1 MSVEQTSKP
10 AADADTNYCDATE
23 VVDPQRNASTR
34 SPRSSV
40 MLMAKLQHQPG
51 AQPTQHRVRNM
62 SASGMLID
70 NAVKLQPEQ
79 FVTIS
84 FGTVE
89 AVPATVKWVD
99 RGLAGLSFDESSSHG
114 AEVKQDKS
122 SRTRVEA
129 TIEAKAGWI
138 SELRNPYR
146 KS

>member
-1 MSVEQTSKP
+1 
-10 AADADTNYCDATE
+10 
-23 VVDPQRNASTR
+23 
-34 SPRSSV
+34 

-129 TIEAKAGWI
+129 TIEPKAGWI